1 MNYLERLQRRRASWQ
16 RELDMNGPLAKHALR
31 TIALIDEEIGTV
43 LDAVKNAPGREDDAE
58 LA

>member
-16 RELDMNGPLAKHALR
+16 RELDIRGPLAANAPRIL
-31 TIALIDEEIGTV
+31 ALIDSEIAT
-43 LDAVKNAPGREDDAE
+43 LARAVTDAPGQREDDQ